1 LIGKG
6 TTYKEE
12 SMEKSD
18 KLSKTAIVTGG
29 GSGIGKASVLRF
41 AREGYKVGIVDI
53 EESDGLETEALV
65 RSEGGEAKYYRGDV
79 SSEAD
84 WSAIIEV
91 VSEVWGSVDALVA
104 NAGVQIDGDLF
115 AATDA
120 DWDKIV
126 GVNMKGVAYSCK
138 AVLPGMI
145 AQNSGAIVIVS
156 SVNALTGVAGGKM
169 PLYDMSKA
177 GVIGLMR
184 SLANG
189 YGKDGVRVNAI
200 CPGVTVTEFHEK
212 KAAER
217 GVSPEELRAGLEGHA
232 LLGKGAEPSQIASA
246 IYFLSSADA
255 SHLTGQV
262 LTVDGGLTAMSHP
275 I

>member
-1 LIGKG
+1 
-6 TTYKEE
+6 
-12 SMEKSD
+12 MEKSN
-18 KLSKTAIVTGG
+18 KTPKTAIITGG
-29 GSGIGKASVLRF
+29 GSGIGKACVLRF
-41 AREGYKVGIVDI
+41 AKEGYRVGIVDI
-53 EESDGLETEALV
+53 NESDGLKTEAQVLA
-65 RSEGGEAKYYRGDV
+65 EGGQAKFLKADV

-84 WSAIIEV
+84 CQAFAEAVINE
-91 VSEVWGSVDALVA
+91 WGTIDVLVA
-104 NAGVQIDGDLF
+104 NAGVQINGDLF
-115 AATDA
+115 EATDA

-126 GVNMKGVAYSCK
+126 GVNLKGVAYSCK

-145 AQNSGAIVIVS
+145 AQKSGAIVMTS
-156 SVNALTGVAGGKM
+156 SINALTGVAGGKM

-217 GVSPEELRAGLEGHA
+217 GVSPEELRAGLDGHA

-246 IYFLSSADA
+246 IYFLSSGDA